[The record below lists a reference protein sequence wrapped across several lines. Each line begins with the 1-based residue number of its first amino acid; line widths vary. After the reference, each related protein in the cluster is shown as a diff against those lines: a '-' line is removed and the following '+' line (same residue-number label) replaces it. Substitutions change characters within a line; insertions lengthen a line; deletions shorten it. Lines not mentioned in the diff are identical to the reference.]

1 MAIWLRS
8 DRLLPA
14 VGEGISDVLCDGE
27 RPGEMPGEPRGESS
41 GKPSDKLPGK
51 LPGKPNG
58 LGHVGAH
65 ADVVPRAA
73 FGALLELD
81 AAYAQLAADRD
92 ATLAAAH
99 DEAAAIVAA
108 AHAEAHAIREA
119 AQHEYEQAATRG
131 YRDGEQRALA
141 DWMARLADAG
151 AEQRRAQLK
160 MRERIA
166 SIVTVAVEQIVQ
178 VQQADQLFERALS
191 TVDRIVEGA
200 TWLRVAVS
208 PVDYDKACIAFER
221 LSTRWRDLG
230 RPFPLS
236 VVADKRLAPGSCL
249 CESDFGAIDASLATQ
264 MRAMRLAVSRAL
276 KQSASEMGDTGEAG
290 EVGEADEAA
299 EADEADEAMQPLAR
313 NQQTLDRHAAELAD
327 AGAWNNEGWQ

>member
-14 VGEGISDVLCDGE
+14 VAGGIHGEVNGE
-27 RPGEMPGEPRGESS
+27 LRGELR
-41 GKPSDKLPGK
+41 GETRGA
-51 LPGKPNG
+51 GQ
-58 LGHVGAH
+58 VGAH

-73 FGALLELD
+73 FGALLEID

-92 ATLAAAH
+92 ATLAAAR
-99 DEAAAIVAA
+99 DEAAAIIAA
-108 AHAEAHAIREA
+108 AHAESDAIRRA
-119 AQHEYEQAATRG
+119 AHDDYEQAAARG

-141 DWMARLADAG
+141 DWVERLADAG

-191 TVDRIVEGA
+191 AVDRIVEGA

-208 PVDYDKACIAFER
+208 PVDYDKACVAFER
-221 LSTRWRDLG
+221 LSARWRDLG

-236 VVADKRLAPGSCL
+236 VIADKRLAPGSCL

-276 KQSASEMGDTGEAG
+276 KQSASEVG
-290 EVGEADEAA
+290 EVGEAV
-299 EADEADEAMQPLAR
+299 QSLAR
-313 NQQTLDRHAAELAD
+313 YPATAERHAAELAD
-327 AGAWNNEGWQ
+327 AGGWNDEGWQ

>member
-14 VGEGISDVLCDGE
+14 AVSIDGDAHG
-27 RPGEMPGEPRGESS
+27 R
-41 GKPSDKLPGK
+41 
-51 LPGKPNG
+51 
-58 LGHVGAH
+58 GHVGAH

-73 FGALLELD
+73 FGALIEID
-81 AAYAQLAADRD
+81 AAYAQLAADRE
-92 ATLAAAH
+92 ATLAAAR

-108 AHAEAHAIREA
+108 AHAEAQTILA
-119 AQHEYEQAATRG
+119 AARDEYEHAAARG

-141 DWMARLADAG
+141 DWVERLADAG
-151 AEQRRAQLK
+151 AGQRRAQLK

-191 TVDRIVEGA
+191 AVDRIVEGA

-208 PVDYDKACIAFER
+208 PVDYDKACVAFER
-221 LSTRWRDLG
+221 LSARWRDLG

-236 VVADKRLAPGSCL
+236 VVADKRLVLTLHVARTYGAPP
-249 CESDFGAIDASLATQ
+249 ATP
-264 MRAMRLAVSRAL
+264 R
-276 KQSASEMGDTGEAG
+276 E
-290 EVGEADEAA
+290 
-299 EADEADEAMQPLAR
+299 
-313 NQQTLDRHAAELAD
+313 
-327 AGAWNNEGWQ
+327 

>member
-14 VGEGISDVLCDGE
+14 AARIDGDAHG
-27 RPGEMPGEPRGESS
+27 R
-41 GKPSDKLPGK
+41 
-51 LPGKPNG
+51 
-58 LGHVGAH
+58 GHVGAH
-65 ADVVPRAA
+65 ADVVPRAT
-73 FGALLELD
+73 FGALIEID

-92 ATLAAAH
+92 ATLAAAR

-108 AHAEAHAIREA
+108 AHAEAQTIIA
-119 AQHEYEQAATRG
+119 AARDEYEQAATRG

-141 DWMARLADAG
+141 DWVERLADAG
-151 AEQRRAQLK
+151 AGQRRAQLK

-191 TVDRIVEGA
+191 AVDRIVEGA

-208 PVDYDKACIAFER
+208 PVDYDKACVAFER
-221 LSTRWRDLG
+221 LSARWRDLG

-276 KQSASEMGDTGEAG
+276 KQSASELGA
-290 EVGEADEAA
+290 VA
-299 EADEADEAMQPLAR
+299 ESLAPYA
-313 NQQTLDRHAAELAD
+313 QEHEHQHDVAELAHAD
-327 AGAWNNEGWQ
+327 GDWNGAHDEGSR

>member
-14 VGEGISDVLCDGE
+14 AVIIDGDA
-27 RPGEMPGEPRGESS
+27 RGR
-41 GKPSDKLPGK
+41 
-51 LPGKPNG
+51 
-58 LGHVGAH
+58 GHVGAH

-73 FGALLELD
+73 FGALIEID
-81 AAYAQLAADRD
+81 AAYAQLAADRE
-92 ATLAAAH
+92 ATLAAAR

-108 AHAEAHAIREA
+108 AHAEAQTILA
-119 AQHEYEQAATRG
+119 AARDEYEHAATRG

-141 DWMARLADAG
+141 DWVERLADAG
-151 AEQRRAQLK
+151 AGQRRAQLK

-166 SIVTVAVEQIVQ
+166 NIVTVAVEQIVQ

-191 TVDRIVEGA
+191 AVDRIVEGA

-208 PVDYDKACIAFER
+208 PVDYDKACVAFER
-221 LSTRWRDLG
+221 LSARWRDLG

-276 KQSASEMGDTGEAG
+276 KQSASELGA
-290 EVGEADEAA
+290 VA
-299 EADEADEAMQPLAR
+299 ESLAPYV
-313 NQQTLDRHAAELAD
+313 QEHEHEHDAAELAHAD
-327 AGAWNNEGWQ
+327 GDWNGGHDEGSR

>member
-14 VGEGISDVLCDGE
+14 AVSIDGDA
-27 RPGEMPGEPRGESS
+27 RGS
-41 GKPSDKLPGK
+41 
-51 LPGKPNG
+51 
-58 LGHVGAH
+58 GHVGAH
-65 ADVVPRAA
+65 ADVVPRAT
-73 FGALLELD
+73 FGALIEID
-81 AAYAQLAADRD
+81 AAYAQLAADRE
-92 ATLAAAH
+92 ATLAAAR
-99 DEAAAIVAA
+99 DEAAAIIAA
-108 AHAEAHAIREA
+108 AHAEAQTILA
-119 AQHEYEQAATRG
+119 AARDEYEHAATRG

-141 DWMARLADAG
+141 DWVGRLADAG
-151 AEQRRAQLK
+151 AGQRRAQLK

-191 TVDRIVEGA
+191 AVDRIVEGA

-208 PVDYDKACIAFER
+208 PVDYDKACVAFER
-221 LSTRWRDLG
+221 LSARWRDLG

-276 KQSASEMGDTGEAG
+276 KQSASELGA
-290 EVGEADEAA
+290 VA
-299 EADEADEAMQPLAR
+299 ESLAPYV
-313 NQQTLDRHAAELAD
+313 QEHEHAAAELAHAD
-327 AGAWNNEGWQ
+327 GDWNGGHDEGSR

>member
-14 VGEGISDVLCDGE
+14 AVSIDGDA
-27 RPGEMPGEPRGESS
+27 RGR
-41 GKPSDKLPGK
+41 
-51 LPGKPNG
+51 
-58 LGHVGAH
+58 GHVGAH

-73 FGALLELD
+73 FGALIEID
-81 AAYAQLAADRD
+81 AAYAQLAADRE
-92 ATLAAAH
+92 ATLAAAR

-108 AHAEAHAIREA
+108 AHAEAQTILA
-119 AQHEYEQAATRG
+119 AARDEYEHAAARG

-141 DWMARLADAG
+141 DWVERLADAG
-151 AEQRRAQLK
+151 AGQRRAQLK

-191 TVDRIVEGA
+191 AVDRIVEGA

-208 PVDYDKACIAFER
+208 PVDYDKACVAFER
-221 LSTRWRDLG
+221 LSARWRDLG

-276 KQSASEMGDTGEAG
+276 KQSASELGA
-290 EVGEADEAA
+290 VA
-299 EADEADEAMQPLAR
+299 ESLAPYV
-313 NQQTLDRHAAELAD
+313 QEHEHAAAELAHAD
-327 AGAWNNEGWQ
+327 GDWNGGHDEGSR

>member
-14 VGEGISDVLCDGE
+14 AVSIHGDAHG
-27 RPGEMPGEPRGESS
+27 R
-41 GKPSDKLPGK
+41 
-51 LPGKPNG
+51 
-58 LGHVGAH
+58 GHVGAH

-73 FGALLELD
+73 FGALIEID
-81 AAYAQLAADRD
+81 AAYAQLAADRE
-92 ATLAAAH
+92 ATLAAAR

-108 AHAEAHAIREA
+108 AHAEAQTILA
-119 AQHEYEQAATRG
+119 AARDEYEHAATRG

-141 DWMARLADAG
+141 DWVERLADAG
-151 AEQRRAQLK
+151 AGQRRAQLK

-191 TVDRIVEGA
+191 AVDRIVEGA

-208 PVDYDKACIAFER
+208 PVDYDKACVAFER
-221 LSTRWRDLG
+221 LSARWRDLG

-276 KQSASEMGDTGEAG
+276 KQSASELGA
-290 EVGEADEAA
+290 VA
-299 EADEADEAMQPLAR
+299 ESLAPYV
-313 NQQTLDRHAAELAD
+313 QEHEHEHDAAELAHAD
-327 AGAWNNEGWQ
+327 GDWNGGHDEGSR

>member
-14 VGEGISDVLCDGE
+14 AVSIDGDAHG
-27 RPGEMPGEPRGESS
+27 R
-41 GKPSDKLPGK
+41 
-51 LPGKPNG
+51 
-58 LGHVGAH
+58 GHVGAH

-73 FGALLELD
+73 FGALIEID
-81 AAYAQLAADRD
+81 AAYAQLAADRE
-92 ATLAAAH
+92 ATLAAAR

-108 AHAEAHAIREA
+108 AHAEAQTILA
-119 AQHEYEQAATRG
+119 AARDEYEHAAARG

-141 DWMARLADAG
+141 DWVERLADAG
-151 AEQRRAQLK
+151 AGQRRAQLK

-191 TVDRIVEGA
+191 AVDRIVEGA

-208 PVDYDKACIAFER
+208 PVDYDKACVAFER
-221 LSTRWRDLG
+221 LSARWRDLG

-276 KQSASEMGDTGEAG
+276 KQSASELGA
-290 EVGEADEAA
+290 VA
-299 EADEADEAMQPLAR
+299 ESLAPYV
-313 NQQTLDRHAAELAD
+313 QEHEHAAAELAHAD
-327 AGAWNNEGWQ
+327 GDWNGGHDEGSR

>member
-14 VGEGISDVLCDGE
+14 VGDGICGGE
-27 RPGEMPGEPRGESS
+27 AQGDMPGKAPRTLRGT
-41 GKPSDKLPGK
+41 GQ
-51 LPGKPNG
+51 
-58 LGHVGAH
+58 VGAH

-73 FGALLELD
+73 FGALLEID

-92 ATLAAAH
+92 ATLAAAR

-108 AHAEAHAIREA
+108 AHAEANAIRQA
-119 AQHEYEQAATRG
+119 AQHDYEQAAARG

-141 DWMARLADAG
+141 DWVERLAEAG
-151 AEQRRAQLK
+151 VEQRRAQLK

-191 TVDRIVEGA
+191 AVDRIVEGA

-221 LSTRWRDLG
+221 LSARWRDLG

-276 KQSASEMGDTGEAG
+276 KQSASEMDETDETDQTR
-290 EVGEADEAA
+290 EVHEAA
-299 EADEADEAMQPLAR
+299 QSLAPGP
-313 NQQTLDRHAAELAD
+313 QTAERHAAELAD
-327 AGAWNNEGWQ
+327 AGGWNNEGWQ

>member
-14 VGEGISDVLCDGE
+14 AVSIDGDAHG
-27 RPGEMPGEPRGESS
+27 R
-41 GKPSDKLPGK
+41 
-51 LPGKPNG
+51 
-58 LGHVGAH
+58 GHVGAH
-65 ADVVPRAA
+65 ADVVPRAT
-73 FGALLELD
+73 FGALIEID
-81 AAYAQLAADRD
+81 AAYAQLAADRE
-92 ATLAAAH
+92 ATLAAAR
-99 DEAAAIVAA
+99 DEAAAIIAA
-108 AHAEAHAIREA
+108 AHAEAQTILA
-119 AQHEYEQAATRG
+119 AARDEYEHAATRG

-141 DWMARLADAG
+141 DWVERLADAG
-151 AEQRRAQLK
+151 AGQRRAQLK

-191 TVDRIVEGA
+191 AVDRIVEGA

-208 PVDYDKACIAFER
+208 PVDYDKACVAFER
-221 LSTRWRDLG
+221 LSARWRDLG

-276 KQSASEMGDTGEAG
+276 KQSASELGA
-290 EVGEADEAA
+290 VA
-299 EADEADEAMQPLAR
+299 ESLAPYV
-313 NQQTLDRHAAELAD
+313 QEHEHAAAELAHAD
-327 AGAWNNEGWQ
+327 GDWNGGHDEGSR

>member
-14 VGEGISDVLCDGE
+14 AVSIDGDA
-27 RPGEMPGEPRGESS
+27 RGR
-41 GKPSDKLPGK
+41 
-51 LPGKPNG
+51 
-58 LGHVGAH
+58 GHVGAH

-73 FGALLELD
+73 FGALIEID
-81 AAYAQLAADRD
+81 AAYAQLAADRE
-92 ATLAAAH
+92 ATLAAAR

-108 AHAEAHAIREA
+108 AHAEAQTILA
-119 AQHEYEQAATRG
+119 AARDEYEHAAARG

-141 DWMARLADAG
+141 DWVERLADAG
-151 AEQRRAQLK
+151 AGQRRAQLK

-191 TVDRIVEGA
+191 AVDRIVEGA

-208 PVDYDKACIAFER
+208 PVDYDKACVAFER
-221 LSTRWRDLG
+221 LSARWRDVG

-276 KQSASEMGDTGEAG
+276 KQSASELGA
-290 EVGEADEAA
+290 VA
-299 EADEADEAMQPLAR
+299 ESLAPYV
-313 NQQTLDRHAAELAD
+313 QEHEHEHDAAELAHAD
-327 AGAWNNEGWQ
+327 GDWNGGHDEGSR

>member
-14 VGEGISDVLCDGE
+14 AVSIDGDAHG
-27 RPGEMPGEPRGESS
+27 R
-41 GKPSDKLPGK
+41 
-51 LPGKPNG
+51 
-58 LGHVGAH
+58 GHVGAH

-73 FGALLELD
+73 FGALIEID
-81 AAYAQLAADRD
+81 AAYAQLAADRE
-92 ATLAAAH
+92 ATLAAAR
-99 DEAAAIVAA
+99 DEAAAIIAA
-108 AHAEAHAIREA
+108 AHAEAQTILA
-119 AQHEYEQAATRG
+119 AARDEYEHAATRG
-131 YRDGEQRALA
+131 YRDGEQRELA
-141 DWMARLADAG
+141 DWVGRLADAG
-151 AEQRRAQLK
+151 AGQRRAQLK

-191 TVDRIVEGA
+191 AVDRIVEGA

-208 PVDYDKACIAFER
+208 PVDYDKACVAFER
-221 LSTRWRDLG
+221 LSARWRDLG

-276 KQSASEMGDTGEAG
+276 KQSASELGA
-290 EVGEADEAA
+290 VA
-299 EADEADEAMQPLAR
+299 ESLAPYV
-313 NQQTLDRHAAELAD
+313 QEHEHEHDAAELAHAD
-327 AGAWNNEGWQ
+327 GDWNGGHDEGSR

>member
-14 VGEGISDVLCDGE
+14 AVSIDGDAHG
-27 RPGEMPGEPRGESS
+27 R
-41 GKPSDKLPGK
+41 
-51 LPGKPNG
+51 
-58 LGHVGAH
+58 GHVGAH

-73 FGALLELD
+73 FGALIEID
-81 AAYAQLAADRD
+81 AAYAQLAADRE
-92 ATLAAAH
+92 ATLAAAR

-108 AHAEAHAIREA
+108 AHAKAQTILA
-119 AQHEYEQAATRG
+119 AARDEYEHAATRG

-141 DWMARLADAG
+141 DWVERLADAG
-151 AEQRRAQLK
+151 AGQRRAQLK

-191 TVDRIVEGA
+191 AVDRIVEGA

-208 PVDYDKACIAFER
+208 PVDYDKACVAFER
-221 LSTRWRDLG
+221 LSARWRDLG

-276 KQSASEMGDTGEAG
+276 KQSASELGA
-290 EVGEADEAA
+290 VA
-299 EADEADEAMQPLAR
+299 ESLAPYV
-313 NQQTLDRHAAELAD
+313 QEHEHAAAELAHAD
-327 AGAWNNEGWQ
+327 GDWNGGHDEGSR

>member
-8 DRLLPA
+8 DRLLRTED
-14 VGEGISDVLCDGE
+14 GGSHGE
-27 RPGEMPGEPRGESS
+27 RRG
-41 GKPSDKLPGK
+41 G
-51 LPGKPNG
+51 
-58 LGHVGAH
+58 GHVGAH

-73 FGALLELD
+73 FGTLMELD
-81 AAYAQLAADRD
+81 AAYEQLAADRD
-92 ATLAAAH
+92 AAR
-99 DEAAAIVAA
+99 DEAAVIVAV
-108 AHAEAHAIREA
+108 AHAEAATIRETA
-119 AQHEYEQAATRG
+119 RAEYEHAAAHG

-141 DWMARLADAG
+141 DWVERLADVCAG
-151 AEQRRAQLK
+151 QHRAQLK

-191 TVDRIVEGA
+191 EVGRIVEGA
-200 TWLRVAVS
+200 AWLRVAVS
-208 PVDYDKACIAFER
+208 PFDYDKACVAFER
-221 LSTRWRDLG
+221 LCARWRDLG

-276 KQSASEMGDTGEAG
+276 KHSAG
-290 EVGEADEAA
+290 ELSGLAPYVATAVVNATAPEDATAD
-299 EADEADEAMQPLAR
+299 
-313 NQQTLDRHAAELAD
+313 HHAD
-327 AGAWNNEGWQ
+327 ASDGWNDEGRR

>member
-14 VGEGISDVLCDGE
+14 AVSIDGDAHG
-27 RPGEMPGEPRGESS
+27 R
-41 GKPSDKLPGK
+41 
-51 LPGKPNG
+51 
-58 LGHVGAH
+58 GHVGAH
-65 ADVVPRAA
+65 ADVVPRAT
-73 FGALLELD
+73 FGALIEID
-81 AAYAQLAADRD
+81 AAYAQLAADRE
-92 ATLAAAH
+92 ATLAAAR

-108 AHAEAHAIREA
+108 AHAEAQTILA
-119 AQHEYEQAATRG
+119 AARDEYEHAATRG

-141 DWMARLADAG
+141 DWVERLADAG
-151 AEQRRAQLK
+151 AGQRRAQLK

-191 TVDRIVEGA
+191 AVDRIVEGA

-208 PVDYDKACIAFER
+208 PVDYDKACVAFER
-221 LSTRWRDLG
+221 LSARWRDLG

-276 KQSASEMGDTGEAG
+276 KQSASELGA
-290 EVGEADEAA
+290 VA
-299 EADEADEAMQPLAR
+299 ESLAPYV
-313 NQQTLDRHAAELAD
+313 QEHEHAAAELAHAD
-327 AGAWNNEGWQ
+327 GDWNGGHDEGSR

>member
-14 VGEGISDVLCDGE
+14 AVSIDGDAHG
-27 RPGEMPGEPRGESS
+27 R
-41 GKPSDKLPGK
+41 
-51 LPGKPNG
+51 
-58 LGHVGAH
+58 GHVGAH
-65 ADVVPRAA
+65 ADVVPRAT
-73 FGALLELD
+73 FGALIEID
-81 AAYAQLAADRD
+81 AAYAQLAADRE
-92 ATLAAAH
+92 ATLAAAR
-99 DEAAAIVAA
+99 DEAAAIIAA
-108 AHAEAHAIREA
+108 AHAEAQTILA
-119 AQHEYEQAATRG
+119 AARDEYEHAATRG

-141 DWMARLADAG
+141 DWVERLADAG
-151 AEQRRAQLK
+151 AGQRRAQLK

-191 TVDRIVEGA
+191 AVDRIVEGA

-208 PVDYDKACIAFER
+208 PVDYDKACVAFER
-221 LSTRWRDLG
+221 LSARWRDLG

-276 KQSASEMGDTGEAG
+276 KQSASELGA
-290 EVGEADEAA
+290 VA
-299 EADEADEAMQPLAR
+299 ESLAPYV
-313 NQQTLDRHAAELAD
+313 QEHEHEHDAAELAHAD
-327 AGAWNNEGWQ
+327 GDWNGGHDEGSR

>member
-14 VGEGISDVLCDGE
+14 AVSIDGDAHG
-27 RPGEMPGEPRGESS
+27 R
-41 GKPSDKLPGK
+41 
-51 LPGKPNG
+51 
-58 LGHVGAH
+58 GHVGAH

-73 FGALLELD
+73 FGALIEID
-81 AAYAQLAADRD
+81 AAYAQLAADRE
-92 ATLAAAH
+92 ATLAAAR

-108 AHAEAHAIREA
+108 AHAEAQTILA
-119 AQHEYEQAATRG
+119 AARDEYEHAATRG

-141 DWMARLADAG
+141 DWVERLADAG
-151 AEQRRAQLK
+151 AGQRRAQLK

-191 TVDRIVEGA
+191 AVDRIVEGA

-208 PVDYDKACIAFER
+208 PVDYDKACVAFER
-221 LSTRWRDLG
+221 LSARWRDLG

-276 KQSASEMGDTGEAG
+276 KQSASELGA
-290 EVGEADEAA
+290 VA
-299 EADEADEAMQPLAR
+299 ESLAPYV
-313 NQQTLDRHAAELAD
+313 QEHEHAAAELAHAD
-327 AGAWNNEGWQ
+327 GDWNGGHDEGSR